1 MTQRHD
7 LLKALLNDPHSTSE
21 ERAAAQR
28 ELYGSSQ
35 QAQALQDKELES
47 YLLVRGV
54 PKRSSEN
61 LSLRQSLSSESQT
74 LLDDVCSP
82 VFGMALTGSSAS
94 LARPSSLERLTA
106 LMDRTNSDI
115 VKREVASAIAAI
127 RKLIDAERS
136 NE

>member
-54 PKRSSEN
+54 PQRSSEN

-94 LARPSSLERLTA
+94 LARPSSLEQLTA

>member
-94 LARPSSLERLTA
+94 LARPSSLEQLTA